1 MKKSKL
7 IVLIMVVF
15 SLSLGGCS
23 FFNGQSAKKQE
34 MIQIAE
40 SKKAKDVI
48 ENLSKEGAVDKALIS
63 IGYSKWG
70 KGQLERELAENVW
83 LTVPAD
89 EHILFDVPYELRYA
103 AAFEKLG
110 VNPNALISGVGH
122 A

>member
-1 MKKSKL
+1 MGGPVQIERGYVVHTPIGRWQNS
-7 IVLIMVVF
+7 MVVTDNVALT
-15 SLSLGGCS
+15 SSR
-23 FFNGQSAKKQE
+23 
-34 MIQIAE
+34 
-40 SKKAKDVI
+40 DVI

-110 VNPNALISGVGH
+110 VNPNALFSGVGH